1 MKTFL
6 PFTRKFLLPAKIA
19 RVVQVLVLITSTVLL
34 QAPKAKAGQIPTLL
48 QLDISHIHE
57 NNTIG
62 QVIGTFAADPASGV
76 CTFSL
81 VEGADDTDN
90 SHFTI
95 TGNALKAKEVF
106 DFETKENYF
115 IRVRCTDGSGGA
127 LEKSFVI
134 VVADVYEVTNSVE
147 ATNLVTPNGDGKN
160 DTWVIRN
167 LPAHSNNEV
176 RILDRSGRVVYY
188 KKNYSNDWNGRLSS
202 GELLAEGVYFY
213 VIDFGAG
220 LNLFKGTITLIRD
233 RNR

>member
-6 PFTRKFLLPAKIA
+6 PFTRKSLLPAKM
-19 RVVQVLVLITSTVLL
+19 VQVLVLMAFTILL
-34 QAPKAKAGQIPTLL
+34 QAPLARAGQIPTLL

-62 QVIGTFAADPASGV
+62 QVIGSFSADQLSGI
-76 CTFSL
+76 CTYGL

-90 SHFTI
+90 SFFTI
-95 TGNALKAKEVF
+95 TGNALKARVVF
-106 DFETKENYF
+106 DYETKENYF
-115 IRVRCTDGSGGA
+115 IRVRCTDGSGGT
-127 LEKSFVI
+127 LEKSFLI

-160 DTWVIRN
+160 DKWIIRN
-167 LPAHSNNEV
+167 LPPHGNNEV
-176 RILDRSGRVVYY
+176 RILDRSGRLVYY
-188 KKNYSNDWNGRLSS
+188 KQNYSNEWDGKTSG

-213 VIDFGAG
+213 VINFGAG

>member
-6 PFTRKFLLPAKIA
+6 PFTRN
-19 RVVQVLVLITSTVLL
+19 VVRVLVFMASTILL
-34 QAPKAKAGQIPTLL
+34 QAPLARAGQIPTIL

-62 QVIGTFAADPASGV
+62 QVVGTFATDPQSGV
-76 CTFSL
+76 CTYSL
-81 VEGADDTDN
+81 AEGADDTDN
-90 SHFTI
+90 DYFTI
-95 TGNALKAKEVF
+95 TGNALKAKVVF
-106 DFETKENYF
+106 DYETKENYF
-115 IRVRCTDGSGGA
+115 IRVRCTDGSGA
-127 LEKSFVI
+127 YLERSFLI
-134 VVADVYEVTNSVE
+134 LVVDVYEVTNSVE

-160 DTWVIRN
+160 DKWIIRN
-167 LPAHSNNEV
+167 LPTHGNNEV

-188 KKNYSNDWNGRLSS
+188 KKNYSNEWDGRTSS

>member
-6 PFTRKFLLPAKIA
+6 PFTRKSLLPAMVA
-19 RVVQVLVLITSTVLL
+19 RVVQVLVLIASTLL
-34 QAPKAKAGQIPTLL
+34 LPAAKAKAGQIPTTL
-48 QLDISHIHE
+48 QLSISHIHE

-62 QVIGTFAADPASGV
+62 QVVGTFAADPQSGV
-76 CTFSL
+76 CTYSL

-90 SHFTI
+90 AYFTI
-95 TGNALKAKEVF
+95 TGNALKAKAVF
-106 DFETKENYF
+106 DYEVKENYF

-127 LEKSFVI
+127 LEKSFLI
-134 VVADVYEVTNSVE
+134 LVVDVYEVTNSVE

-160 DTWVIRN
+160 DTWIIRN
-167 LPAHSNNEV
+167 LPAHGNNEV

-188 KKNYSNDWNGRLSS
+188 KKNYSNDWDGRLTN

-233 RNR
+233 RR